1 MLLIV
6 HFSMLKEIFSASFL
20 SAEYNFQS
28 LLCCVAFFQKGR
40 GGASPNSIQII
51 GDTIFYLG
59 KSALS
64 QYQIFHLIK

>member
-28 LLCCVAFFQKGR
+28 LLCRIFPKR
-40 GGASPNSIQII
+40 EGGASPNSVQII

-59 KSALS
+59 KNALS